1 MIGGVI
7 DIRRMLR
14 DLAGRTDNPL
24 DDGRV
29 EEHVSLDAG
38 SPLKPG
44 RVPYAGAKY
53 RQTAVS
59 GLKPCGKLKKNA

>member
-24 DDGRV
+24 DNGRV

-38 SPLKPG
+38 TPSPRKPG

-53 RQTAVS
+53 RQMAVS
-59 GLKPCGKLKKNA
+59 GLKSCGK

>member
-1 MIGGVI
+1 MICGVI

-29 EEHVSLDAG
+29 EGHVSLDAG
-38 SPLKPG
+38 SPSPRKPG

-59 GLKPCGKLKKNA
+59 GLKSCGK

>member
-24 DDGRV
+24 DNGRV
-29 EEHVSLDAG
+29 EEHVSLDAAPP
-38 SPLKPG
+38 SPRKPG

-59 GLKPCGKLKKNA
+59 GLKSCGK